1 MAQRTQVPQ
10 EAVDALQRGDL
21 LAAFKSI
28 RAQGGAVNLQS
39 IGKVLET
46 HARQYAEQQ
55 ASARQRPPPLPL
67 PQASRSMAQAKQA
80 ARDVASRAAATGP
93 VADLRKLAHKR
104 PPTVAMGDAPGGLR
118 WVLVVLA
125 LLAVAAWM
133 MLDML
138 G

>member
-28 RAQGGAVNLQS
+28 RAQGGGVNLQS
-39 IGKVLET
+39 IGNVLEA

-55 ASARQRPPPLPL
+55 AAGRKAPPPLP
-67 PQASRSMAQAKQA
+67 QVSASQSVAQAKQA
-80 ARDVASRAAATGP
+80 ARDVAGKAALAGAM
-93 VADLRKLAHKR
+93 ADNGLQAHKR
-104 PPTVAMGDAPGGLR
+104 PPTVAMGDTPGGLR
-118 WVLVVLA
+118 WVLVVLG
-125 LLAVAAWM
+125 LLALAVWVAFG
-133 MLDML
+133 L

>member
-39 IGKVLET
+39 IGKVLES

-55 ASARQRPPPLPL
+55 ASARQGPPPLPH
-67 PQASRSMAQAKQA
+67 ASRSMAQAKQA

-133 MLDML
+133 VLDML